1 MKVILKNITPN
12 AEINIVEIAR
22 VSSSRENK
30 SEEPKKLIKY
40 LLDNKHFSPFQHSY
54 LTFEI
59 ETSKAIAIQ
68 LLRHL
73 SFTFQEFSQRYAE
86 VNKLENIEFRLQATK
101 NRQSSTDII
110 GSIIQNKDQFHIYL
124 PEENTTEDIYSWLD
138 KVSDYLKTGL
148 SLYKEGIQLGIAKEC
163 TRMILPM
170 TSSTTIFMTGSVRS
184 WIHFLAIR
192 DEEHAQKEIQLIS
205 KEIKKIFKK
214 ELPIISNVLD
224 YE

>member
-1 MKVILKNITPN
+1 MKVLLKSITPK
-12 AEINIVEIAR
+12 AEVNIVEIAR
-22 VSSSRENK
+22 VSSTRENK
-30 SEEPKKLIKY
+30 SEQPEKLIKY

-59 ETSKAIAIQ
+59 ETSKAIGIQ

-86 VNKLENIEFRLQATK
+86 VDELENIEFRLQATK
-101 NRQSSTDII
+101 NRQSSTNII
-110 GSIIQNKDQFHIYL
+110 GSIIQNNDQFYIYL
-124 PEENTTEDIYSWLD
+124 PEEDISEGISNWLD
-138 KVSDYLKTGL
+138 KVSDYLETGL
-148 SLYKEGIQLGIAKEC
+148 SLYKEGLELGIAKEC

-170 TSSTTIFMTGSVRS
+170 TTKTIIYMTGSIRS

-192 DEEHAQKEIQLIS
+192 DDEHSQKEIQLIS
-205 KEIKKIFKK
+205 KEIKKIFKE
-214 ELPIISNVLD
+214 ELPIISKALY

>member
-1 MKVILKNITPN
+1 MKVILRNITPN

-40 LLDNKHFSPFQHSY
+40 LLDNQHFSPFQHSY